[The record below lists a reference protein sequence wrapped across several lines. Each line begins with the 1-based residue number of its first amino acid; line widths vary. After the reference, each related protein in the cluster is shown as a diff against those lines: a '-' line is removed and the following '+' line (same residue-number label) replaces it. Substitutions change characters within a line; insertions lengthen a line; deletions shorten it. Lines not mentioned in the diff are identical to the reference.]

1 MQGRNVFYPMGWDD
15 NGLPTERRVQNYY
28 GVRCDPKLPFDPNF
42 EPPKTPAEK
51 PLPISRPNFVHLC
64 EVLTQVDERAFEE
77 LFRRLG
83 LSIDWSITYQ
93 TITDEARQV
102 SQFAFLENLKR
113 GEAYQIEAPTLW
125 DVTFQT
131 AVAQAELEDRER
143 PSAYHRIAFGS
154 PTNQELIIET
164 TRPELLASCVALV
177 CNPEDERYQ
186 GLVGQSAVVPLFD
199 MAVPIHA
206 HPLADPEQGTGLAM
220 ICTFGDVT
228 DVTWWRE
235 LNLPAHP
242 TINEFGRLVA
252 EPPEW
257 LATKRA
263 QENFAKL
270 AGATVHTARQTIA
283 GLLEGSGDLL
293 GQPRPITHPVKFF
306 EKGDKPLEIITTRQ
320 WYIKNGGRDTGL
332 RDQLLARGGQLNWVP
347 PYMQVRYDNWV
358 KGLTGDWLI
367 SRQRFFGVPIP
378 LWYGVNAAG
387 EIDYQRVLVP
397 DTDRLPIDPQAEAP
411 AGFNESQ
418 RGKPNGFVGD
428 PDVMDTWA
436 TSSLTPQIAGKWL
449 NNPELFKQVFPMD
462 LRPQSHEI
470 IRTWLFATVV
480 RSNSQFNEIPWR
492 NVAISGWILDPDR
505 KKMSKSKGN
514 VVTPI
519 DLLDEYGSDA
529 VRYWAAMGRPGADTA
544 YDIGQMKIGRRLAI
558 KLLNASKFGLA
569 QGASMNASAITNPA
583 DLSVVANLAGVVE
596 EATKALEGFDYTKA
610 LEAAEDFFWRF
621 TDDYLELI
629 KERSYG
635 AQGGEQAESAKAALG
650 LSLSV
655 LQRLFAPFLPFV
667 TEEVWSWWQEGSI
680 HRAKWPN
687 AQDFAPETHGFAPLM
702 PALSKVLSA
711 VRRAKTEAQVS
722 MKAPVTDLE
731 ISAHATL
738 LAQLKHCDAD
748 LVAASHVTGAIAYAV
763 ADRPEGE
770 VQTKVKLGQADVA

>member
-1 MQGRNVFYPMGWDD
+1 
-15 NGLPTERRVQNYY
+15 
-28 GVRCDPKLPFDPNF
+28 
-42 EPPKTPAEK
+42 
-51 PLPISRPNFVHLC
+51 
-64 EVLTQVDERAFEE
+64 
-77 LFRRLG
+77 
-83 LSIDWSITYQ
+83 
-93 TITDEARQV
+93 
-102 SQFAFLENLKR
+102 
-113 GEAYQIEAPTLW
+113 
-125 DVTFQT
+125 
-131 AVAQAELEDRER
+131 
-143 PSAYHRIAFGS
+143 
-154 PTNQELIIET
+154 
-164 TRPELLASCVALV
+164 
-177 CNPEDERYQ
+177 
-186 GLVGQSAVVPLFD
+186 
-199 MAVPIHA
+199 
-206 HPLADPEQGTGLAM
+206 
-220 ICTFGDVT
+220 
-228 DVTWWRE
+228 
-235 LNLPAHP
+235 LPAHP

-270 AGATVHTARQTIA
+270 ASATVHTARQTIA
-283 GLLEGSGDLL
+283 GLLEESGDLL
-293 GQPRPITHPVKFF
+293 AQPKPITHPVKFF

-320 WYIKNGGRDTGL
+320 WYIKTGGRDTDL

-411 AGFNESQ
+411 TGFDESQ

-436 TSSLTPQIAGKWL
+436 TSSLTPQIAGRWL
-449 NNPELFKQVFPMD
+449 KNPEFFKQVFPMD

-569 QGASMNASAITNPA
+569 QSALMNASAITNPV
-583 DLSVVANLAGVVE
+583 DLSVVDNLAGVVE

-610 LEAAEDFFWRF
+610 LEGTEDFFWRF

-667 TEEVWSWWQEGSI
+667 TEEVWSWWQAGSI
-680 HRAKWPN
+680 HRAKWPG
-687 AQDFAPETHGFAPLM
+687 AEDFATETHGFVPLM

-731 ISAHATL
+731 ISANETL
-738 LAQLKHCDAD
+738 LAQLRNCDAD

-763 ADRPEGE
+763 ADLPEGE
-770 VQTKVKLGQADVA
+770 VQTKVVLT